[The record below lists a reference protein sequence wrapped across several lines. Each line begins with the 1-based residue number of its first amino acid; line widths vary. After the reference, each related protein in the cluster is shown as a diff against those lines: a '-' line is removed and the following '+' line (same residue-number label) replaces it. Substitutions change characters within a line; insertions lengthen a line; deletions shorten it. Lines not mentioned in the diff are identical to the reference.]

1 MICFNG
7 LPKPLT
13 RATILGIVLLAITV
27 LSAAAQTNGKTQAE
41 AQKRVEMAAQKI
53 KDAAEQG
60 TPLTHT
66 TSTDVT
72 GNTSVE
78 ATLIPASVARTVFG
92 KEIANHYAV
101 ISLTISN
108 QSSDYAFIV
117 HSVFIDYSQWL
128 LGGASPFSEPNGLC
142 SQEQKTAS
150 SSALSKKSKNVNSS
164 QKPGPSVDASGSDSS
179 QPPTGQDANVR
190 SCPGNPLKTYQQ
202 QTSPNQLA
210 SVESRIV
217 REELL
222 VKQPWT
228 TRNWVLRAMQAAGSI
243 ATGFTFA
250 ASSQSWIQ
258 GIGAFN
264 GSVIPAYQNLFPD
277 PTVNQMNQISNVGFQ
292 VNKAIAKQSSDIVV
306 AFFPLDRFLTPDL
319 QSLYLSSPAAFF
331 SPVEALIDPKTRDK
345 VSPYVVQIFGG
356 TEKWNALSNNMLK
369 FLPQLGTGAC
379 EDSQNDPPPLDASNL
394 GTNGNP
400 EYSLKLACLTAAAVN
415 RLSLN
420 TIRVI
425 VGGTMT
431 VDVDSVP
438 SQITSVDIDTP
449 AAGVENMWK
458 KGSLSGTIHGSF
470 LSGATPTLVS
480 PPSGATIKGV
490 ADGSTDTQ
498 LHFTLSL
505 ASDLP
510 AGTSKLTFQVTKPGT
525 KGSTI
530 KSSTYD
536 YPVQPPAA
544 GEALPAGTDEK
555 GAAKT
560 PATPAAVEKTPHN
573 EEKCSEYEGDPVVA
587 CGP

>member
-1 MICFNG
+1 MICFND
-7 LPKPLT
+7 LPKSLT
-13 RATILGIVLLAITV
+13 RPTILCVVLALTV
-27 LSAAAQTNGKTQAE
+27 LSAAAQKNGKTEAE
-41 AQKRVEMAAQKI
+41 AQKRVEAAAQKV
-53 KDAAEQG
+53 KDAAEHG
-60 TPLTHT
+60 TPLTNT
-66 TSTDVT
+66 ASTDVT

-92 KEIANHYAV
+92 KEVANHYAV

-128 LGGASPFSEPNGLC
+128 LGGTSPFIDPIGLC
-142 SQEQKTAS
+142 SQQQKATS
-150 SSALSKKSKNVNSS
+150 TSALSKKFKNPGSS
-164 QKPGPSVDASGSDSS
+164 QKLDEGANAASSTEAS
-179 QPPTGQDANVR
+179 QAQTGQDANVP
-190 SCPGNPLKTYQQ
+190 SCPGNPLKTDQQ
-202 QTSPNQLA
+202 QTLPNQLS

-243 ATGFTFA
+243 ATSFTFA
-250 ASSQSWIQ
+250 TSSQSWIQ

-277 PTVNQMNQISNVGFQ
+277 ATVNQMNQISNVGFQ

-331 SPVEALIDPKTRDK
+331 SPVEALIDPKTRGK
-345 VSPYVVQIFGG
+345 VSPYIIQIFGG
-356 TEKWNALSNNMLK
+356 EDKWNALSDNMLK
-369 FLPQLGTGAC
+369 FLPQMGTGAC
-379 EDSQNDPPPLDASNL
+379 ENYKNNLTPLDISTL
-394 GTNGNP
+394 GTKESP
-400 EYSLKLACLTAAAVN
+400 KYSLELACLAAAAVN

-431 VDVDSVP
+431 IDVNSVP
-438 SQITSVDIDTP
+438 SQIVSVEIDTP
-449 AAGVENMWK
+449 AGGAGGMWK

-480 PPSGATIKGV
+480 PPSGVTIKSV

-498 LHFTLSL
+498 LHFTLNL

-510 AGTSKLTFQVTKPGT
+510 ASTSKLTFQVTKSGT
-525 KGSTI
+525 KGASIT
-530 KSSTYD
+530 SSTYD
-536 YPVQPPAA
+536 YPVQIPAA
-544 GEALPAGTDEK
+544 EEAAPAGKDEK
-555 GAAKT
+555 T
-560 PATPAAVEKTPHN
+560 PVNNPAPPNPLEKTPH
-573 EEKCSEYEGDPVVA
+573 
-587 CGP
+587 

>member
-7 LPKPLT
+7 LPKLLT
-13 RATILGIVLLAITV
+13 RPTILCVVLAITV
-27 LSAAAQTNGKTQAE
+27 LSAAQKNGKTEAE
-41 AQKRVEMAAQKI
+41 ARKRVDAAEQKV
-53 KDAAEQG
+53 KDAAEHG
-60 TPLTHT
+60 TPLTNA

-128 LGGASPFSEPNGLC
+128 LGGISPFIQPNGLC
-142 SQEQKTAS
+142 SQEEKTAS
-150 SSALSKKSKNVNSS
+150 VSAALSKKSENANSS
-164 QKPGPSVDASGSDSS
+164 QKTGPGTDRSSESASPEVQSDE
-179 QPPTGQDANVR
+179 TKNTKI
-190 SCPGNPLKTYQQ
+190 CPGNPHGANQQ
-202 QTSPNQLA
+202 QTLPNQLA

-228 TRNWVLRAMQAAGSI
+228 KRNSVLRALQVAGSI
-243 ATGFTFA
+243 ATSFTFA
-250 ASSQSWIQ
+250 TSNQSWIQ

-264 GSVIPAYQNLFPD
+264 GSVIPGYEKFFPD
-277 PTVNQMNQISNVGFQ
+277 ATVNQMNQISNVGFQ

-319 QSLYLSSPAAFF
+319 QSLYLTSPAAFF
-331 SPVEALIDPKTRDK
+331 SPVEALVDPRTHDK
-345 VSPYVVQIFGG
+345 VSPYIVNIFGDK
-356 TEKWNALSNNMLK
+356 EWRPLYDNMLK
-369 FLPQLGTGAC
+369 FLPQFGTGAC
-379 EDSQNDPPPLDASNL
+379 EEYKNDKKPLDAS
-394 GTNGNP
+394 TSTP
-400 EYSLKLACLTAAAVN
+400 EGKPSLEQACLTAAAVN

-420 TIRVI
+420 AIRVL

-431 VDVDSVP
+431 VDVNSVP
-438 SQITSVDIDTP
+438 SQIVSVDIDTP
-449 AAGVENMWK
+449 AAGAEGMWK
-458 KGSLSGTIHGSF
+458 KGSLSGTIRGSF

-480 PPSGATIKGV
+480 PPSGVTIKSV

-498 LHFTLSL
+498 LHFTLNL

-510 AGTSKLTFQVTKPGT
+510 ASTRKLTFQVTKSGT
-525 KGSTI
+525 KGASIT
-530 KSSTYD
+530 SATYD
-536 YPVQPPAA
+536 YPVQIPAA
-544 GEALPAGTDEK
+544 EEAAPAGKDEK
-555 GAAKT
+555 APVNN
-560 PATPAAVEKTPHN
+560 PAPPNPVEKTPH
-573 EEKCSEYEGDPVVA
+573 K
-587 CGP
+587 

>member
-1 MICFNG
+1 MTWSNG
-7 LPKPLT
+7 LQHTLT
-13 RATILGIVLLAITV
+13 RHIILGIVLFAITA
-27 LSAAAQTNGKTQAE
+27 LSGAAQNNGKTEAEAKKRVDAAAQK
-41 AQKRVEMAAQKI
+41 V
-53 KDAAEQG
+53 KDAAAQG
-60 TPLTHT
+60 TPLTNT
-66 TSTDVT
+66 ATTDVT

-78 ATLIPASVARTVFG
+78 ATLIPASIARTVFG
-92 KEIANHYAV
+92 KEIANHFAV

-128 LGGASPFSEPNGLC
+128 LGGTSPFIEPNGLC
-142 SQEQKTAS
+142 SQDQKTAS
-150 SSALSKKSKNVNSS
+150 SSALNKKSKSTSSS
-164 QKPGPSVDASGSDSS
+164 QKPLQGADVPAGGDSS
-179 QPPTGQDANVR
+179 QQQTDQGTNVP
-190 SCPGNPLKTYQQ
+190 SCPGNPLKSDQQ
-202 QTSPNQLA
+202 QTLPNQLA

-264 GSVIPAYQNLFPD
+264 GSVIPAYQSLFPD
-277 PTVNQMNQISNVGFQ
+277 STVNQMNQISNVGFQ

-331 SPVEALIDPKTRDK
+331 SPAEALVDPKTHGK
-345 VSPYVVQIFGG
+345 VSPYIVKLFGG
-356 TEKWNALSNNMLK
+356 EDKWNALSDNMLK

-379 EDSQNDPPPLDASNL
+379 ENYKNNATPLDVSAL
-394 GTNGNP
+394 GTKENP
-400 EYSLKLACLTAAAVN
+400 KYSLELACLTAAAVN

-431 VDVDSVP
+431 IDVNSVP
-438 SQITSVDIDTP
+438 SQITSVEIDTP
-449 AAGVENMWK
+449 AAGAQSMWK
-458 KGSLSGTIHGSF
+458 KGSLNGAIHGSF
-470 LSGATPTLVS
+470 LSGATPALVN
-480 PPSGATIKGV
+480 PPSGITIKSV

-498 LHFTLSL
+498 LQFTLTL

-510 AGTSKLTFQVTKPGT
+510 ASTSKLTFQVTKSGT
-525 KGSTI
+525 KGASIT
-530 KSSTYD
+530 SSSYD
-536 YPVQPPAA
+536 YPVQIPAAEGAAPAPKDEKPPANS
-544 GEALPAGTDEK
+544 
-555 GAAKT
+555 
-560 PATPAAVEKTPHN
+560 PATPTPEEKTPHKSN
-573 EEKCSEYEGDPVVA
+573 
-587 CGP
+587 